1 MTIIFC
7 SVFTDCD
14 RTRSIKI
21 NHENQII
28 KDQLW
33 SPSQEPRTK
42 NLGTLK
48 QREPRFKEGYF
59 LGVSSPS
66 FMASSISFSDCIVI
80 CFFFFQFIG
89 CFNLDKMFFGW
100 DIMISMLI
108 VNITSLVYIIFIIMY
123 IKSVRYYNNQTRSAP
138 IKFDQTWL
146 ASLFLSHDTL
156 RTRVRYNMIKN
167 DLPINRKRNLQIRN
181 QRSFLIVKFQ
191 GSRTTKYI

>member
-21 NHENQII
+21 NYENQIN

-42 NLGTLK
+42 SLGTLK

-167 DLPINRKRNLQIRN
+167 DFPINRKRNLQIRD
-181 QRSFLIVKFQ
+181 QGSFLIVKFQ

>member
-1 MTIIFC
+1 M
-7 SVFTDCD
+7 
-14 RTRSIKI
+14 RTRSLKI
-21 NHENQII
+21 YYDPPVKNR
-28 KDQLW
+28 
-33 SPSQEPRTK
+33 EPRTE

-80 CFFFFQFIG
+80 CFIFFQFIG

-181 QRSFLIVKFQ
+181 QGSFLIVKFQ
-191 GSRTTKYI
+191 GSRTTKYF